1 MRESSSAPLRTVPP
15 AAPSPSASSGSGL
28 RLRAGLSD
36 SLKASLG
43 PAVALAWKDILLE
56 IRTRDIVVSVLVF
69 AFLVVVVFN
78 FALNVTP
85 RVVKELA
92 PGILWVAFAFAGVLA
107 MNRAFVLERDRGSLE
122 GLLLTPVS
130 RDAIYFGKMLG
141 VFLFMIVVEVV
152 LLPVFA
158 LLFNVA
164 IFSPG
169 FLLAIL
175 LATLGF
181 ATVGT
186 LFSAIAVHTRS
197 REVMLPVLFL
207 PVIVPVII
215 GAVESSAGSIGGGSV
230 ASVGR
235 WLGLIAVFDAIFLVV
250 CPWVFGL
257 VVEE

>member
-1 MRESSSAPLRTVPP
+1 MKEF
-15 AAPSPSASSGSGL
+15 
-28 RLRAGLSD
+28 
-36 SLKASLG
+36 LG
-43 PAVALAWKDILLE
+43 PVVALAWKDILLE
-56 IRTRDIVVSVLVF
+56 IRTRDIVVSGLVF
-69 AFLVVVVFN
+69 ALLVAVTFN

-107 MNRAFVLERDRGSLE
+107 MNRAFVLEKDRGSLE

-141 VFLFMIVVEVV
+141 TLLFMLVIEAV

-158 LLFNVA
+158 VLFNFNAFSVGLILA
-164 IFSPG
+164 IFV
-169 FLLAIL
+169 
-175 LATLGF
+175 ATLGF

-186 LFSAIAVHTRS
+186 LFAAIAVHTRS
-197 REVMLPVLFL
+197 REIMLPVLFL
-207 PVIVPVII
+207 PVILPVLI
-215 GAVESSAGSIGGGSV
+215 GAVEASAGSIGDQSTVSV
-230 ASVGR
+230 AR
-235 WLGLIAVFDAIFLVV
+235 WLGLIAVFDLVFLVV

>member
-1 MRESSSAPLRTVPP
+1 MRDFV
-15 AAPSPSASSGSGL
+15 
-28 RLRAGLSD
+28 
-36 SLKASLG
+36 G
-43 PAVALAWKDILLE
+43 PVVALVWKDILLE

-69 AFLVVVVFN
+69 AFLVIVVFN
-78 FALNVTP
+78 FALNVSPT
-85 RVVKELA
+85 VIDDLA

-107 MNRAFVLERDRGSLE
+107 MNRAFVLEKDRGSLE
-122 GLLLTPVS
+122 GLLLTPAS
-130 RDAIYFGKMLG
+130 RDAIYLGKMLG
-141 VFLFMIVVEVV
+141 TFAFMIVVEVV

-158 LLFNVA
+158 VLFN
-164 IFSPG
+164 FSAFSVG
-169 FLLAIL
+169 LILAIL

-197 REVMLPVLFL
+197 REIMLPVLVL

-215 GAVESSAGSIGGGSV
+215 AAVESSSSSISDGGAIG
-230 ASVGR
+230 VGR
-235 WLGLIAVFDAIFLVV
+235 WLGLIAVFDAVFLVI